1 MKPFGTAAFAL
12 AALAAACA
20 PMVSARRQPGPLPTA
35 VAWPSRFEGR
45 RVTVLPPAPEDALL
59 AGRFPGRTARFSD
72 GRRQIVLRRL
82 DAATRRLHPARDCFR
97 ATGHAIAPAPTR
109 VSSDGRAASCFAAA
123 RGGRTLLVC
132 EHVRDARGRSWP
144 DISSWYW
151 SALLG
156 TSNGPW
162 TAALTVER
170 TGFDRASS
178 GPRSGR
184 TA

>member
-1 MKPFGTAAFAL
+1 MKGTFDHVAFAV

-20 PMVSARRQPGPLPTA
+20 PALSVRHRHGPASTA
-35 VAWPSRFEGR
+35 VTWPQSFEGR
-45 RVTVLPPAPEDALL
+45 AITPLPPALEDALL
-59 AGRFPGRTARFSD
+59 AGQFPGQTARFSD

-97 ATGHAIAPAPTR
+97 ATGHAIAPAPMR
-109 VSSDGRAASCFAAA
+109 VSPDRRVASCFAAT
-123 RGGRTLLVC
+123 RGGRTFLVC
-132 EHVRDARGRSWP
+132 EQVRDARGRSWP

-170 TGFDRASS
+170 TGEHT
-178 GPRSGR
+178 G
-184 TA
+184 